1 MLELLNPQLGERVLD
16 IGSGS
21 GWTSA
26 LLGELVGSKG
36 KVYGVEIIPELV
48 EFGKEN
54 IKKFDLSNVEILQ
67 AKELGLPEQGPF
79 DKILVSASAEELP
92 KELIDQLKMKGVI
105 VLPIKESIWKITKI
119 SEDRIEKEEH
129 PGFVFVPLV

>member
-1 MLELLNPQLGERVLD
+1 M
-16 IGSGS
+16 
-21 GWTSA
+21 
-26 LLGELVGSKG
+26 
-36 KVYGVEIIPELV
+36 
-48 EFGKEN
+48 
-54 IKKFDLSNVEILQ
+54 
-67 AKELGLPEQGPF
+67 GLPEQGPF